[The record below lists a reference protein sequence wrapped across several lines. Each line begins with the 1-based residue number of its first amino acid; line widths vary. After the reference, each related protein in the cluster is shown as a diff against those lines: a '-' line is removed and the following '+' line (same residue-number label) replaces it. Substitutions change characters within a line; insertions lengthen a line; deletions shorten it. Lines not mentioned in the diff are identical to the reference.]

1 MRLGRLGK
9 LGGINGKKSEG
20 HRVSESALSSCSDP
34 ESSRIHGDETVP
46 EIEFVAHSLDPD
58 EADVYWIATCNMKV
72 PPPEPC
78 CPIRHFAEK
87 IVGMPSRSTYPFLD
101 NIKVSGLPPVIME
114 ILNRFSV
121 SISQISPLG
130 LKHLAGTLVMGY
142 ERMELTIDYLESF
155 FGLSR
160 MGVKHLYNF
169 KPHHHMEIVK
179 VYDPI
184 PSSSEDLFVIGNI
197 LHGGP
202 VFWGHFIPKRVRAA
216 VVLHQSRFGSSIEE
230 DVEPTVED
238 PIPSSSHVQ
247 GRSGCLGWSFVVPGS
262 S

>member
-101 NIKVSGLPPVIME
+101 NI
-114 ILNRFSV
+114 
-121 SISQISPLG
+121 SPLG

-160 MGVKHLYNF
+160 TGVKHLYNF

-202 VFWGHFIPKRVRAA
+202 VFWGHFIPKRVRAT

-247 GRSGCLGWSFVVPGS
+247 GRSGCLGWSSVVPGS